1 MQNPE
6 EFINA
11 LPENECEIA
20 TILHREI
27 SAIPGVSCKIR
38 FKLPFYDYQKWL
50 CYLSPQKK
58 GGIELCFINGL
69 QLDPDQVYLDAKKRS
84 MISGLTI
91 KDKKN
96 LDLTLVKALVLEA
109 IQFEKTLNKKQV
121 PKRKTNRKK

>member
-6 EFINA
+6 EFINS
-11 LPENECEIA
+11 LPEIECEIA
-20 TILHREI
+20 TILHHEI
-27 SAIPGVSCKIR
+27 SAITGVSCKTR

-69 QLDPDQVYLDAKKRS
+69 QLDPEQVYLDAKKRS

-91 KDKKN
+91 KNKKD

-109 IQFEKTLNKKQV
+109 IQFEKTQNKKQA
-121 PKRKTNRKK
+121 PTRKANRKK